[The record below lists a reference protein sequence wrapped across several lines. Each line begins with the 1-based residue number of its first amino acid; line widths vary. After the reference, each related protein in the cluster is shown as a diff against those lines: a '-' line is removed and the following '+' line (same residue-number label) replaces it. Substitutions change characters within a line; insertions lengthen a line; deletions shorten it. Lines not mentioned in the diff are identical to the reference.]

1 MNTLALA
8 QLDAQLASILKRI
21 RSLQH
26 LNLAIE
32 AEHQHALDESRRL
45 LGAIASYRHRLEQA
59 ALSNTSYLRYAA

>member
-8 QLDAQLASILKRI
+8 QLDAQLASILKRT

-45 LGAIASYRHRLEQA
+45 LGAMPSTASWWVSCSSVSA
-59 ALSNTSYLRYAA
+59 